1 MFPKI
6 FYHFCKNLLSV
17 ELTFLP
23 QMPLFFNKAIRSCI
37 FSSILLL
44 LAFCTSAQVSNINSL
59 KKQIAATQSDTTRS
73 RLYRQ
78 LGMEY
83 ESFSFDSSYLF
94 YENSLKFAQKSNQ
107 KKYISQSMYYLARAN
122 LYITKD
128 ESKATELANKAIILA
143 KEINEYV
150 TLSGCYQVLGIV
162 SYHQNTGND
171 IDFLNKGV
179 FYAQL
184 AHNDNFLGDAYSTI
198 CQVHHLRKNYNEA
211 LRNLKKSLDVR
222 KRVSI
227 DEWFTN
233 AIDYCDILEKQNK
246 FDESYQFA
254 QTIVPQR
261 KNLQKKHGEYVYMN
275 DNGRLEMKLRNYKNA
290 EEWFLKAVN
299 FEKQRA
305 KPDTNH
311 LAYTFT
317 ELEALYKQTGNYQKA
332 HEALKELFSIRLW
345 LVQKRNSQDSK
356 LQITKQK
363 EALDLEKK
371 EIEISLLS
379 QQKKQQTIFLTVTII
394 VALVL
399 VSLLVILQRNKQRI
413 EQQKTELTQL
423 NKTKDKL
430 FSIIAHDLR
439 EPMAS
444 FKGLLQL
451 IEEEALSQQEFREL
465 SKSLKQNVD
474 NIHAMLENLLLWSL
488 SQMNGIKPNFRKLYI
503 SDSLNETVS
512 FFRNVAKQKH
522 IELKTDITENLI
534 ALADENQ
541 MQTVFR
547 NLLNNAIKFTP
558 QSGVVKIIGEQ
569 NESQILLKVIDSGK
583 GMTQDELN
591 NLFTKPKLN
600 RGTAGE
606 KGTGLGLILC
616 KELIE
621 QNKGEISVSSA
632 VGQGTSFEI
641 RLQKG

>member
-23 QMPLFFNKAIRSCI
+23 QMPLFSNKAIRSCI

-73 RLYRQ
+73 QLYRQ

-83 ESFSFDSSYLF
+83 ESFNSDSSYLF

-143 KEINEYV
+143 KEINEYE

-332 HEALKELFSIRLW
+332 HEALKELFAIRLW
-345 LVQKRNSQDSK
+345 LVEKRNSQDSK

-363 EALDLEKK
+363 AALDLEKK

-379 QQKKQQTIFLTVTII
+379 QQKKQQTIFLTVAIL

-399 VSLLVILQRNKQRI
+399 VSLLFILQRNKERI

-423 NKTKDKL
+423 NTTKDKL

-488 SQMNGIKPNFRKLYI
+488 SQMNGIKPNFRKLDI

-512 FFRNVAKQKH
+512 FFRNVAQQKH

-558 QSGVVKIIGEQ
+558 QSGIVEIIGEQ
-569 NESQILLKVIDSGK
+569 NENQILLKVIDSGK